1 MTSFQNI
8 SINAIYFI
16 KYLFTAA
23 FIRGMSVD
31 EALKQLKFVNK
42 KGARVIEE
50 VIEEARDMAI
60 KEHHFEY
67 PTNMWVA
74 ESFAEDFDRIKGIR
88 RHARMK
94 IGIVRYR

>member
-74 ESFAEDFDRIKGIR
+74 ESFAEDFDRIKSIR